1 MNERDLYFV
10 DAFAWAPFHG
20 NPAAVCLLAFPQP
33 IEWMQSLAAE
43 LNLSETAFLLARPDG
58 WDLRWFTPAI
68 EVSLCGHATL
78 ASAHVLWESGRID
91 PTVPARFHTKSGL
104 LTCVRDGNKI
114 AMDFP
119 AAPIEEI
126 EHPDNV
132 ISALGVRASFVGR
145 TTGGHEE
152 TNTLV
157 QVASEAVVRGA
168 CPDFAELGRTTRGGV
183 ILTAESDD
191 ARHDFV
197 SRFFA
202 PYAGVNED
210 PVTGSAHCSLGPFW
224 AQRLNKQELTGF
236 QASRR
241 GGLVFVRPAGERVSI
256 SGQAVTLMR
265 GQFAEDVWRST
276 YSSSSTP
283 SPSATRLA

>member
-1 MNERDLYFV
+1 
-10 DAFAWAPFHG
+10 
-20 NPAAVCLLAFPQP
+20 
-33 IEWMQSLAAE
+33 
-43 LNLSETAFLLARPDG
+43 
-58 WDLRWFTPAI
+58 
-68 EVSLCGHATL
+68 
-78 ASAHVLWESGRID
+78 
-91 PTVPARFHTKSGL
+91 
-104 LTCVRDGNKI
+104 
-114 AMDFP
+114 MDFP

-126 EHPDNV
+126 EPPEKL
-132 ISALGVRASFVGR
+132 IAALGVRAAFVGR
-145 TTGGHEE
+145 TTGGHAE

-157 QVASEAVVRGA
+157 RVASEAVVRGA
-168 CPDFAELGRTTRGGV
+168 RPDFAELKRAIRGGV
-183 ILTAESDD
+183 ILTAAADD

-202 PYAGVNED
+202 PYAGIDED

-224 AQRLNKQELTGF
+224 AQRLGKQELTGF

-265 GQFAEDVWRST
+265 GQFAEDVWRSA

>member
-33 IEWMQSLAAE
+33 IDWMQSLAAE
-43 LNLSETAFLLARPDG
+43 LNLSETAFLLARADG
-58 WDLRWFTPAI
+58 WDLRWFTPVI

-78 ASAHVLWESGRID
+78 ASAHVLWESGRLER
-91 PTVPARFHTKSGL
+91 TAPARFHTRSGV
-104 LTCVRDGNKI
+104 LTCFRDGNKI

-119 AAPIEEI
+119 AAPVEAIDSPEK
-126 EHPDNV
+126 V
-132 ISALGVRASFVGR
+132 IAALGVRAVFVGQ
-145 TTGGHEE
+145 TTGGHAEG
-152 TNTLV
+152 NLLV
-157 QVASEAVVRGA
+157 QVATEAVVRGA
-168 CPDFAELGRTTRGGV
+168 RPDFAELRRATRGGV
-183 ILTAESDD
+183 ILTAASDD

-202 PYAGVNED
+202 PYAGIDED

-224 AQRLNKQELTGF
+224 AERLEKRELTGF

-241 GGLVFVRPAGERVSI
+241 GGLVFVCRVGERVKL

-265 GQFAEDVWRST
+265 GQFTEDVWRSA
-276 YSSSSTP
+276 YSSVSAP
-283 SPSATRLA
+283 RPSAPRPA

>member
-10 DAFAWAPFHG
+10 DAFAWAPFRG

-33 IEWMQSLAAE
+33 VAWMQSLAAE
-43 LNLSETAFLLARPDG
+43 LNLSETAFLLARSDG

-78 ASAHVLWESGRID
+78 ASAHALWESGRLD
-91 PTVPARFHTKSGL
+91 PAAPARFHTKSGV

-114 AMDFP
+114 EMDFP
-119 AAPIEEI
+119 AAPVEEI
-126 EHPDNV
+126 DPPQNV
-132 ISALGVRASFVGR
+132 IAALGVRAVFAGR
-145 TTGGHEE
+145 TTGGHAE
-152 TNTLV
+152 TNLLV

-168 CPDFAELGRTTRGGV
+168 RPDFDELGRITRGGV
-183 ILTAESDD
+183 ILTAASDD

-202 PYAGVNED
+202 PYAGIDED

-224 AQRLNKQELTGF
+224 AQRLKKRELTGF

-241 GGLVFVRPAGERVSI
+241 GGLVFVRPAGERVTI

-265 GQFAEDVWRST
+265 GQLTEDVWRST
-276 YSSSSTP
+276 YSSGSTP
-283 SPSATRLA
+283 RPSATRLA